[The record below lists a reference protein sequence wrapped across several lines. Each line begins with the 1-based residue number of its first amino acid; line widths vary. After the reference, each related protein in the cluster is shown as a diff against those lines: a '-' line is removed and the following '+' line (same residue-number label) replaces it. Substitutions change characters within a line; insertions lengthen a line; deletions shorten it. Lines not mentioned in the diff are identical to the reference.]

1 MRHRDPFSIF
11 TATQSRAP
19 GWSEREREHRLGSR
33 VPRPLPPYQ
42 FHEIKDGVYR
52 DTIYDRNVS
61 RFRIDG
67 PFSKAGVDVLVGNV
81 TQEDVRLRRTD
92 GLTFVFAR

>member
-1 MRHRDPFSIF
+1 
-11 TATQSRAP
+11 
-19 GWSEREREHRLGSR
+19 
-33 VPRPLPPYQ
+33 
-42 FHEIKDGVYR
+42 VYR